1 MMCYPFTGATLDFV
15 LLRIPWFLALVSIS
29 AVEYDGFR
37 IGVLA
42 HRREPPL
49 PNGFGSLSVRPSGS
63 SQLSLAD
70 SNVLAGMGSGL
81 QWSSSVGSQS
91 DISLPSDEMSDGEL
105 SLVFNT
111 DLEAAD
117 RGGEQ
122 RRL

>member
-1 MMCYPFTGATLDFV
+1 MCYPFTGATLDFV

-37 IGVLA
+37 IGALA
-42 HRREPPL
+42 HREPPL
-49 PNGFGSLSVRPSGS
+49 PDGFGSLSVHPSGS
-63 SQLSLAD
+63 SQLSLAH

-81 QWSSSVGSQS
+81 EWSSLVGSQS

-105 SLVFNT
+105 SLAFNT

-117 RGGEQ
+117 PEGEQ